1 MYKYLL
7 FDLDDTLLDFKT
19 AEKTAI
25 SQVLEKHG
33 VEPTEKT
40 VKLYSAINESCWK
53 EFEKGLILRQEI
65 YEKRIRLLAE
75 ELNVK
80 LDIQKVT
87 EDYFYAL
94 SNQGQLMPK
103 AEELLEN
110 LSRKGYI
117 LAAVTNGTAII
128 QKSRIL
134 FSGIKKFFENRI
146 YISEEIGLKKPQ
158 KEYFEYVMKQ
168 LGIIDKSQV
177 LIIGDSPSSD
187 ILGAMNVNI
196 DSCFVAFKGQVLPK
210 DIYSKFRVENLE
222 EIIDILK
229 N

>member
-7 FDLDDTLLDFKT
+7 FDLDDTLLDFKI

-25 SQVLEKHG
+25 SEVLKKHG
-33 VEPTEKT
+33 VEPSEET

-65 YEKRIRLLAE
+65 YEKRMLLLAKE
-75 ELNVK
+75 LGVELNVK
-80 LDIQKVT
+80 KIT

-94 SNQGQLMPK
+94 SNQGQLMPD
-103 AEELLEN
+103 AESLLET
-110 LSRKGYI
+110 LSKKGYI
-117 LAAVTNGTAII
+117 LAAVTNGTAVI
-128 QKSRIL
+128 QKSRISL
-134 FSGIKKFFENRI
+134 SGIKKFFQDRI
-146 YISEEIGLKKPQ
+146 FISEEIGLKKPQ
-158 KEYFEYVMKQ
+158 KEYFEYVMKE
-168 LGIIDKSQV
+168 LNIKDKSQV

-196 DSCFVAFKGQVLPK
+196 DSCFVAFKGQNLPNEIHSKYKVESLK
-210 DIYSKFRVENLE
+210 DILN
-222 EIIDILK
+222 ILK